1 MMRTYPKT
9 VTQDNEGEL
18 FTYIRKKTKKNK
30 RLLAVRR
37 VILPIGCILF
47 VALSVLMTLGAF
59 SLFAD
64 EEDAAVFGTFPFIAA
79 FEGWIAPYLAK
90 LSSAWYVQAGARVLT
105 VFLAPVAVSCVLAIL
120 VSIFHKR
127 SKVTKPEGTTS
138 ERAKGYHQ
146 LVLEMPKSVDSY
158 GDLFDENCMAAVV
171 GSFVYTGLIFAFLIY
186 GLIKTPSVQVAEI
199 VSTIIGMVICAV
211 IVWFVYAFLMWLFIG
226 VNGVFYAGGDK
237 PYGLICATEEY
248 WLAEDKDE
256 ATRRCLEED
265 AARIRKQQEEDDYIS
280 ACAKLYAQE
289 QKEHEDYLNRL
300 HEWAT
305 SDDDFDFTGYG
316 DGI

>member
-1 MMRTYPKT
+1 MRTYPET
-9 VTQDNEGEL
+9 ITRDNGEEL
-18 FTYIRKKTKKNK
+18 FSYLCRKTKKNR
-30 RLLAVRR
+30 RLLAIRR

-64 EEDAAVFGTFPFIAA
+64 EEDAAVFNTFPLIAA

-90 LSSAWYVQAGARVLT
+90 LPSAWYVQAGARVLT

-120 VSIFHKR
+120 ASVFHKR
-127 SKVTKPEGTTS
+127 SRITKPEGTTS

-146 LVLEMPKSVDSY
+146 LVQEMPRSVDNY
-158 GDLFDENCMAAVV
+158 GDLFDENCIAAVV

-186 GLIKTPSVQVAEI
+186 GLIKTPSVHIAET
-199 VSTIIGMVICAV
+199 VPSIIGMAICAV
-211 IVWFVYAFLMWLFIG
+211 IVWFVYAFLMWAFIG
-226 VNGVFYAGGDK
+226 VNGVFYAGGDR
-237 PYGLICATEEY
+237 PYDLLSATEKY
-248 WLAEDKDE
+248 WLTEDKDE
-256 ATRRCLEED
+256 ATRRRLEED
-265 AARIRKQQEEDDYIS
+265 AARLRKQQKENEYIS
-280 ACAKLYAQE
+280 ACAKWYAEE
-289 QKEHEDYLNRL
+289 QKEHEEYLQRL

-305 SDDDFDFTGYG
+305 SDDDVDFTGYG